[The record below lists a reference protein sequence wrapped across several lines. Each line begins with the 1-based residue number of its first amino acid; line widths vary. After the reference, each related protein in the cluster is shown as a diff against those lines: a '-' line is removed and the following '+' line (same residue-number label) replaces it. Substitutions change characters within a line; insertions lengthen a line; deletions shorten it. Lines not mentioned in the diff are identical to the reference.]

1 MLNRRGLF
9 KGIALFAAG
18 FASKWLGDRYA
29 GDEAPI
35 APAPHQPPA
44 ASGDMIDVAEF
55 KKTTSVEALNQT
67 AETYFAR
74 LPDWDFQ
81 HAKPLANPKG
91 APDLLTGF
99 AHVLHGLQVEP
110 GMSVLDFGAGSCW
123 ASRWLTQ
130 MGLEAIALDVSPSAL
145 KIGQALYQ
153 RLPVIG
159 ERPKPRFLLFDGQRI
174 DLPDAS
180 VDRIM
185 CLDAFHHVLNQDQV
199 LQEMRRVLKP
209 AGIAGF
215 SEPGPYHSRTAQSQH
230 EMRNFKVL
238 EDDVHIDRIWAAA
251 QRAGFA
257 RMRLALLN
265 VPSYLVTFEQ
275 FEEFLAGGKMMQHF
289 AEAVRA
295 QMLDRRMFFLQ
306 KGGTAPSR

>member
-9 KGIALFAAG
+9 KGVALFAAG
-18 FASKWLGDRYA
+18 FAGKWLTDRYT
-29 GDEAPI
+29 GGEAPV
-35 APAPHQPPA
+35 PPVPPPPA
-44 ASGDMIDVAEF
+44 AASGELIDVAEF
-55 KKTTSVEALNQT
+55 KKTMSVEALNQT
-67 AETYFAR
+67 AEAYFAR
-74 LPDWDFQ
+74 LPNWDFQ
-81 HAKPLANPKG
+81 HAKPLAQPKG
-91 APDLLTGF
+91 APDLLTAF

-159 ERPKPRFLLFDGQRI
+159 DRPQPRFLVFDGHRI
-174 DLPDAS
+174 DLPDAA

-185 CLDAFHHVLNQDQV
+185 CLDAFHHVPNQDDV
-199 LQEMRRVLKP
+199 LREMIRVLKP

-215 SEPGPYHSRTAQSQH
+215 SEPGPHHSRTAQSQY

-251 QRAGFA
+251 QQAGFA
-257 RMRLALLN
+257 RIRLALLN

-275 FEEFLAGGKMMQHF
+275 FEEFLAGGRMTQHF

-295 QMLDRRMFFLQ
+295 QMFDRRMFFLQ
-306 KGGTAPSR
+306 KGGVAPRR